1 MWWRSLALCVHV
13 CIPHCIGLVDYL
25 FMFYFVLQLLCV
37 FFFCSVL
44 HYRHIPFVLKFY
56 KKSKFYQN
64 QMYIRAASTFWKNVR
79 NSSMHNVKAFA
90 FVLPVLCKFKCLC
103 SVQNR
108 MEVSTYF
115 KNVDCLWIFS
125 LLKLVY
131 SC

>member
-13 CIPHCIGLVDYL
+13 CIPHCICLVDYF

-44 HYRHIPFVLKFY
+44 HYRHIPFALKIY